1 MKKGFIIVWVVLV
14 ALILVTPAARAQ
26 GNAKQGPEVTT
37 RDPELEKDSRHNL
50 EVARQYFKLRKA
62 YAAALQRCE
71 EVIAGDP
78 GFSKFDEVLFYAGES
93 SLYLSE
99 SKGKQHPS
107 AYVAHDEKN
116 NRRTLTPEEFRQL
129 ARDYLSRLVNDY
141 PDSTYRAQAEEDLKP
156 LGGPKPK
163 EGGTH

>member
-1 MKKGFIIVWVVLV
+1 MKKSCTIIGLVLF
-14 ALILVTPAARAQ
+14 ALILFVPAAVAQ
-26 GNAKQGPEVTT
+26 GNAKQGPEVVP
-37 RDPELEKDSRHNL
+37 RDPELEKDSKHNL

-99 SKGKQHPS
+99 NKGKQRAS
-107 AYVAHDEKN
+107 AYVARDQNN
-116 NRRTLTPEEFRQL
+116 NRRTLRPEEFREM

-141 PDSTYRAQAEEDLKP
+141 PDSSYRQQAEEDLKP

-163 EGGTH
+163 ESKQ